1 MAESIAYSRRHR
13 DSRPA
18 VQDNIVALDLRRNV
32 HPAGELSLMMGNSG
46 AQNVSE
52 INRAYVATPDWKTWR
67 RAI

>member
-1 MAESIAYSRRHR
+1 
-13 DSRPA
+13 
-18 VQDNIVALDLRRNV
+18 
-32 HPAGELSLMMGNSG
+32 MGNSG